1 VIEKTK
7 IASRFVCQFSS
18 NLRIKNM
25 STSFFTKALATQ
37 TLAASLLASLGLCFS
52 AQAQEVGNV
61 ISRTPVY
68 QQVAIPRQVCTQT
81 QVSVP
86 GQNSGAGAL
95 MGAIAG
101 GAIGNSVGKGDGRA
115 LATMIGVIGGAM
127 AGDKIESPAAA
138 QTQTQQTCTTQQV
151 YENRL
156 MGYNVVYEFGGK
168 QYTVQLPKDPGP
180 TIKLQITPMSAAP
193 LETAGPEATVMA
205 ETNSTVPPQIYTAAT
220 QTVVVQSP
228 YYRYNTYTPY
238 PVFTHVNLNF
248 DMGVAP
254 RYRNWR

>member
-1 VIEKTK
+1 
-7 IASRFVCQFSS
+7 
-18 NLRIKNM
+18 M
-25 STSFFTKALATQ
+25 STSFFSKALASKL
-37 TLAASLLASLGLCFS
+37 LAAGLLASLGLSLS

-68 QQVAIPRQVCTQT
+68 QQVSMPRQVCTQT

-101 GAIGNSVGKGDGRA
+101 GAIGNSVGKGEGRA

-127 AGDKIESPAAA
+127 AGDKVESPAAA

-156 MGYNVVYEFGGK
+156 MGYNVVYEFAGK
-168 QYTVQLPKDPGP
+168 QYTVQMPSDPGP
-180 TIKLQITPMSAAP
+180 TVRLQITPVANP
-193 LETAGPEATVMA
+193 PAT
-205 ETNSTVPPQIYTAAT
+205 TFNVPPPG
-220 QTVVVQSP
+220 S
-228 YYRYNTYTPY
+228 
-238 PVFTHVNLNF
+238 
-248 DMGVAP
+248 AP
-254 RYRNWR
+254 RF

>member
-1 VIEKTK
+1 MKTMTHSN
-7 IASRFVCQFSS
+7 ASR
-18 NLRIKNM
+18 
-25 STSFFTKALATQ
+25 ALS
-37 TLAASLLASLGLCFS
+37 ASLASGLFLGLAVCLP

-68 QQVAIPRQVCTQT
+68 QQVAVPRQVCTQT

-86 GQNSGAGAL
+86 GQSSGAGAA

-101 GAIGNSVGKGDGRA
+101 GAIGNAIGKGEGRA
-115 LATMIGVIGGAM
+115 IATMIGVIGGAI
-127 AGDKIESPAAA
+127 AGDKVEGPQSA

-156 MGYNVVYEFGGK
+156 MGFNVVYEFAGK

-193 LETAGPEATVMA
+193 LETPGPEATVMA
-205 ETNSTVPPQIYTAAT
+205 ETTTTTLTQQIYAAAP
-220 QTVVVQSP
+220 QTVYVQGP
-228 YYRYNTYTPY
+228 YYRNYGYAPY
-238 PVFTHVNLNF
+238 PVFTHVNL
-248 DMGVAP
+248 DIGGP
-254 RYRNWR
+254 RRFRQWR

>member
-1 VIEKTK
+1 MT
-7 IASRFVCQFSS
+7 
-18 NLRIKNM
+18 
-25 STSFFTKALATQ
+25 TSFITRALASK
-37 TLAASLLASLGLCFS
+37 TLAAGLLACLGLSLS
-52 AQAQEVGNV
+52 AQAQEIGNV

-68 QQVAIPRQVCTQT
+68 QQVSMPRQVCTQT

-127 AGDKIESPAAA
+127 AGDKVESPQAA

-156 MGYNVVYEFGGK
+156 MGYNVVYEFAGK
-168 QYTVQLPKDPGP
+168 QYNVQLPKDPGP
-180 TIKLQITPMSAAP
+180 TIKLQITPISAAP
-193 LETAGPEATVMA
+193 LETPGPEATVMA
-205 ETNSTVPPQIYTAAT
+205 ESSSIVTPQIYTAET
-220 QTVVVQSP
+220 QTVLVQSP
-228 YYRYNTYTPY
+228 YYRYNNYNPN

-248 DMGVAP
+248 GMGLGP
-254 RYRNWR
+254 RYRYWR

>member
-1 VIEKTK
+1 MKTMTHSN
-7 IASRFVCQFSS
+7 ASR
-18 NLRIKNM
+18 
-25 STSFFTKALATQ
+25 ALS
-37 TLAASLLASLGLCFS
+37 ASLASGLLLGLAVCLP

-68 QQVAIPRQVCTQT
+68 QQVAVPRQVCTQT

-86 GQNSGAGAL
+86 GQSSGAGAA

-101 GAIGNSVGKGDGRA
+101 GAIGNAIGKGEGRA
-115 LATMIGVIGGAM
+115 IATMIGVIGGAI
-127 AGDKIESPAAA
+127 AGDQVEGPQSA

-156 MGYNVVYEFGGK
+156 MGFNVVYEFAGK

-193 LETAGPEATVMA
+193 LETPGPEATVMA
-205 ETNSTVPPQIYTAAT
+205 ETTTTTLTQQIYAAAP
-220 QTVVVQSP
+220 QTVYVQGP
-228 YYRYNTYTPY
+228 YYRNYGYAPY
-238 PVFTHVNLNF
+238 PFFTHVNL
-248 DMGVAP
+248 DIGGP
-254 RYRNWR
+254 RRFRQWR